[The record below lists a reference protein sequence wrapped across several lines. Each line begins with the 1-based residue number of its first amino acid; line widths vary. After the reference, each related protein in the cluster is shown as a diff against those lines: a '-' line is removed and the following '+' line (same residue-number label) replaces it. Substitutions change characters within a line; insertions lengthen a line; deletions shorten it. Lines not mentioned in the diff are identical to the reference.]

1 MNLLQ
6 LFAHNLL
13 IIIWLSTQFCLQ
25 GENDLVRFENSDL
38 MPDTAFTEMYSVAL
52 ELAYSQ
58 PAPKGKALECA
69 AHQVSEPTG
78 LAASLWAMVNSP
90 GWQ

>member
-1 MNLLQ
+1 
-6 LFAHNLL
+6 
-13 IIIWLSTQFCLQ
+13 
-25 GENDLVRFENSDL
+25 

-78 LAASLWAMVNSP
+78 LAASLWAIVNSP